1 MSSTYVTEKICISC
15 PIGCHLKIEWT
26 DEKPNDYLIT
36 GNGCKRGIIYGE
48 NEMRQPMRMAT
59 TTVRIK
65 GGIIGRL
72 PVKTS
77 VPIPK
82 ELVEPLCRF
91 VETIEIEAPI
101 AIGTIVIKNIF
112 NTGADVIACRT
123 VSIV

>member
-1 MSSTYVTEKICISC
+1 MKPINITEKICVSC
-15 PIGCHLKIEWT
+15 PIGCHLRIEWM

-48 NEMRQPMRMAT
+48 TEMRHPMRMAT

-65 GGIIGRL
+65 GGKIERL

-77 VPIPK
+77 APIPK
-82 ELVEPLCRF
+82 ELVEPLCRY
-91 VETIEIEAPI
+91 VETIEIRVPI
-101 AIGTIVIKNIF
+101 ALGDIVIKNIF

-123 VSIV
+123 IDAP